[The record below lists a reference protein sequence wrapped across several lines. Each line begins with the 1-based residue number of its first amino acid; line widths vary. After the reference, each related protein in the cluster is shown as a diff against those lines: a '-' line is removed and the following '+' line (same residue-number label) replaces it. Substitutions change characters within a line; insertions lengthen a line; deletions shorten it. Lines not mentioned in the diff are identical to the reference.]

1 MPQLRLVLWIAG
13 ALALHGCPHHIEEM
27 VEKMRPPQ
35 HHKPKYMTSAVP
47 LNDYARAFKNS
58 SNATLSQALQDAV
71 DSNGV
76 VMDDEDRA
84 EQVRLQEAFK
94 QSPLAGLEQ
103 RLAGMGAPLPE
114 VPDGAPNPN
123 TNVAQTPAGTQTPQ
137 SQRSTQA
144 TATPDSKSAP
154 PATSKPVTS
163 KPAASKPASS
173 KPLAQQR
180 NQTAVS
186 TLASVVLGS
195 TNVLSVNT
203 STTTLPPQED
213 ASAGGSAVSSSS
225 STSSTSSPSSSS
237 SSSSSSSR
245 RRNRRAEREAERT
258 ALERD
263 RKVLGIENPLISMT
277 LRGID
282 DSRYPE
288 EVELQVVVQD
298 STGRFI
304 SGLAPETPVNAFR
317 RYWRIL
323 ADSALQTP
331 VPIQNFRV
339 QEISGSLKEPH
350 AIAFVL
356 DHSPSMGDARA
367 RRLQEA
373 IRRTMNFV
381 RPEDRVAVVKF
392 TKDIKVE
399 VPLTG
404 DSAEYKNTFQ
414 IDGLEGY
421 AGGTA
426 LYDGA
431 LAGISEVMKAPK
443 SCKKTVIL
451 FSDGD
456 DNSSKARIQAVYRAA
471 RANNVR
477 IHTVAYGLTD
487 ETPMHN
493 IASYS
498 GGQLYR
504 IYSTKEFPFVFADI
518 YRSLKTYYRITY
530 KPPQIAAVHTAR
542 ITAKIPEFAGVR
554 LSAEGS
560 YDRSVVSIA
569 DTVGAVKFV
578 NIEFETGK
586 AVVSRASLP
595 QLRDLAR
602 SLQSQPNIT
611 IEIRGHTDDR
621 GSDELNQRLSEERAN
636 AVAQEL
642 STLGI
647 ARKRLTTKG
656 FGKSKPL
663 VPNDSDE
670 NRQRNRRTEFVITGG
685 VQ

>member
-1 MPQLRLVLWIAG
+1 MHLEQSFQASNTFTAMRQSGYFFWQRLCRTTYQLRLIFWITA

-35 HHKPKYMTSAVP
+35 HHKPKYMTSSVAI
-47 LNDYARAFKNS
+47 NDYARAFKNS
-58 SNATLSQALQDAV
+58 SNATLARISRDVV

-84 EQVRLQEAFK
+84 EQARLEEAFK
-94 QSPLAGLEQ
+94 QSPLAGLQQGVESVSS
-103 RLAGMGAPLPE
+103 AGATLPD
-114 VPDGAPNPN
+114 VPPNSPPP
-123 TNVAQTPAGTQTPQ
+123 QIRAGSETTQTTQ
-137 SQRSTQA
+137 SQRSTG
-144 TATPDSKSAP
+144 ATPQDDGLSGGSAG
-154 PATSKPVTS
+154 
-163 KPAASKPASS
+163 SS
-173 KPLAQQR
+173 
-180 NQTAVS
+180 S
-186 TLASVVLGS
+186 
-195 TNVLSVNT
+195 
-203 STTTLPPQED
+203 D
-213 ASAGGSAVSSSS
+213 ASA
-225 STSSTSSPSSSS
+225 
-237 SSSSSSSR
+237 SSR
-245 RRNRRAEREAERT
+245 RRSRRAEREAERI

-263 RKVLGIENPLISMT
+263 RKALGMENPLISMT

-288 EVELQVVVQD
+288 EIELQVVVQD
-298 STGRFI
+298 SAGRFI

-317 RYWRIL
+317 RYWRVL
-323 ADSALQTP
+323 VDSILQTP
-331 VPIQNFRV
+331 VPIQQFRV
-339 QEISGSLKEPH
+339 QEVSGSLKEPH

-381 RPEDRVAVVKF
+381 RPEDRVAVIKF
-392 TKDIKVE
+392 TRDIKVE

-404 DSAEYKNTFQ
+404 DSAEYKNMFQ

-421 AGGTA
+421 TGGTA

-431 LAGISEVMKAPK
+431 LAGIREVMKAPK
-443 SCKKTVIL
+443 TCKKTVIL

-456 DNSSKARIQAVYRAA
+456 DNSSKARIQEVYRAA
-471 RANNVR
+471 RANGVR
-477 IHTVAYGLTD
+477 IHTVAYGITD

-530 KPPQIAAVHTAR
+530 KPPHIAAVHTAR

-578 NIEFETGK
+578 NIEFESGK
-586 AVVSRASLP
+586 AVVSRSSLP

-621 GSDELNQRLSEERAN
+621 GSDELNQRLSEERAD

-642 STLGI
+642 VALGI